1 MVREVI
7 KCKEKGGG
15 NNGKGEVIMM
25 HDIFACEE
33 NACCVFGLQYAK
45 GGYKFYHSNKI
56 QEVIPNMWQLTAC
69 MSLQKLCHL
78 KCGLNAWWWYIMTAS
93 LIL

>member
-56 QEVIPNMWQLTAC
+56 QAAESLYFIPKIWYLTAC
-69 MSLQKLCHL
+69 IYCHL
-78 KCGLNAWWWYIMTAS
+78 K
-93 LIL
+93 